1 RRTSLPRNLEHS
13 PRASDK
19 TLNPVPFGS
28 GNEFSICQKIA
39 FVEPIEMLRQV
50 RIEYEGAFY
59 HVMARGNWL
68 RGSLRGFASPYLSR

>member
-1 RRTSLPRNLEHS
+1 MP
-13 PRASDK
+13 
-19 TLNPVPFGS
+19 
-28 GNEFSICQKIA
+28 
-39 FVEPIEMLRQV
+39 RQV